1 MLARCGNAL
10 VIAPFGTHARGPAL
24 DVSIFFS
31 QTRILEHALENPAHH
46 FVLAGKWRVVSYS
59 ERENLTHLRA
69 SCQAGFTVSGS
80 RMGDSFLA
88 NPRAPFKS
96 SLGQSLI
103 KSKDNLNVIGTA
115 NGRALLPAIFHRT
128 RHARHHFWETS
139 TLKLVL
145 VKL

>member
-80 RMGDSFLA
+80 RWETVSWQI
-88 NPRAPFKS
+88 PAPLS
-96 SLGQSLI
+96 RVSLGQSLI
-103 KSKDNLNVIGTA
+103 KSK
-115 NGRALLPAIFHRT
+115 
-128 RHARHHFWETS
+128 
-139 TLKLVL
+139 
-145 VKL
+145 